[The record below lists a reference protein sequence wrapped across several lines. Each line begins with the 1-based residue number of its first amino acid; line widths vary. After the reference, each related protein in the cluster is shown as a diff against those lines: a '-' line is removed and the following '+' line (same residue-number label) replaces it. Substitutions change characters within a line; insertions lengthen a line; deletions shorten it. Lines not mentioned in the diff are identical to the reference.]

1 MRHTPLRNT
10 LALLVAGATALVA
23 LATPGAQAAKAAT
36 PDGYVALGD
45 SYSSGNGANSTNLDF
60 FCNRNTYAYPYLV
73 AQQRPN
79 TALTFVACGGATTTD
94 VNNNQISALASTT
107 KFVTITIGGND
118 IGFVNLLTSCWAYN
132 DDAQCQAAADT
143 ANGKI
148 ANQLGAALDGTY
160 ARIKA
165 ASPTA
170 TVVVLGY
177 PNPLGTNLSCLAADG
192 ISTANRTSINS
203 VVTNLESKISNRV
216 AAAGFTYKSAIS
228 PFGGHDICASDPWV
242 NGKAWNLADA
252 YHPSRSGYANG
263 YTPLVRAVI
272 G

>member
-1 MRHTPLRNT
+1 MRHSPLRHTP
-10 LALLVAGATALVA
+10 AVLVAGATALVA
-23 LATPGAQAAKAAT
+23 FTTPGARAAGPAAQT
-36 PDGYVALGD
+36 ADHYVALGD
-45 SYSSGNGANSTNLDF
+45 SYSAGNGAFSTNLDVG
-60 FCNRNTYAYPYLV
+60 CNRNTYAYPYLV
-73 AQQRPN
+73 SQQRPN

-94 VNNNQISALASTT
+94 VNNNQLSALTSST

-118 IGFVNLLTSCWAYN
+118 IGFVNLLVSCWSYN
-132 DDAQCQAAADT
+132 DDAMCQSAADT

-177 PNPLGTNLSCLAADG
+177 PNPPGSNLTCAAADG
-192 ISTANRTSINS
+192 ISTANRTSIGS
-203 VVTNLESKISNRV
+203 VVNNPESKIGDRA
-216 AAAGFTYKSAIS
+216 AAAGFTYKSAIA
-228 PFGGHDICASDPWV
+228 PVQRP
-242 NGKAWNLADA
+242 
-252 YHPSRSGYANG
+252 RR
-263 YTPLVRAVI
+263 VRHRPVGQRQVSVA